1 MDGVQDGAGV
11 LEWAALAAS
20 GDTGTDPSGVEQP
33 GVGLVSLDLL
43 GEHLGVAHWVEGK
56 EGLGEAGREGGLWL
70 GDTLLGS
77 GHLGGVS
84 GDEVEHGLS
93 GVELGDWW
101 ENTTSVAGEEN
112 NVLWVS
118 VRNTRNLS
126 VVDVLNWVGTTGVLG
141 EGDIIVVDKAG
152 LWVEDN
158 VLKDGA
164 ELDGVVNIWLLL
176 GRQTN
181 ALGVAAS
188 LNVEDTGVGP
198 AVLVI
203 TDEHAVLVGGEGGLA
218 GSGKTEENGDIS
230 ILTLVGGGVKSE
242 NVVLDWHLVEENSE
256 DTLLHLTGVLGTK
269 DNHLLL
275 GEVDSDGG
283 WGSHTLSVSVGWER
297 SGVVDG
303 VIWVEVLKILAIW
316 ADQHVAHEESVVGT
330 GADDADLDLVL
341 LVPSCE
347 TVDNVDAIPGV
358 EVIDGTLTVNL
369 PDLEIYM
376 LVDAQSYK

>member
-43 GEHLGVAHWVEGK
+43 SEHLGVAHWVESK
-56 EGLGEAGREGGLWL
+56 EGLGEAGREGGLRL
-70 GDTLLGS
+70 SDTLLGS

-84 GDEVEHGLS
+84 GDEVEHGLG
-93 GVELGDWW
+93 GVELGNWW
-101 ENTTSVAGEEN
+101 ENTASVAGEEN
-112 NVLWVS
+112 DVLWVS
-118 VRNTRNLS
+118 VRNTRNLGI
-126 VVDVLNWVGTTGVLG
+126 VDVLNWVGTTGVLG
-141 EGDIIVVDKAG
+141 EGDIVVVDETG
-152 LWVEDN
+152 LWIEDN

-176 GRQTN
+176 GRETN

-203 TDEHAVLVGGEGGLA
+203 TDEHAVLVGGEGSLA

-242 NVVLDWHLVEENSE
+242 NIVLDWHLVEENSE
-256 DTLLHLTGVLGTK
+256 DTLLHLTGVLSTK
-269 DNHLLL
+269 DDHLLL
-275 GEVDSDGG
+275 GEVNGDGG
-283 WGSHTLSVSVGWER
+283 WGGHSLGVSVGWER

-303 VIWVEVLKILAIW
+303 VIWMEVLKILAIW

-330 GADDADLDLVL
+330 RADDADLDLVL

-369 PDLEIYM
+369 PDLQVM
-376 LVDAQSYK
+376 KVS